1 MRKSKNT
8 VITPESVLLTV
19 QETAA
24 RVTAE
29 VKEMLAAS
37 RAEFDLK
44 MEKSRAEFERSKAER
59 DAEFER
65 RSAERDAEFERS
77 KAEFERSKAEF
88 ERKDAALQKSFAKT
102 ERMIQNVN
110 KQIGGMANSHGEYAE
125 EFFYNALRRRK
136 RNMLGE
142 HFDDIVR
149 RNAVTINQGYEDE
162 YDILLVNGQ
171 AVCVVE
177 VKYKADSGDMPQRML
192 RKAQTFRVNFPQHKD
207 KKVYLALAGMSFHP
221 LTEKACINNGIAV
234 IKQVG
239 ETMMISDQNLKTF

>member
-65 RSAERDAEFERS
+65 SKAERDAEFERI
-77 KAEFERSKAEF
+77 KAEFD
-88 ERKDAALQKSFAKT
+88 RKDAALQKSFAKT

-136 RNMLGE
+136 RNMFGE